1 MAKNQVYVYNAPKIS
16 FISSNQGEISSDNEI
31 KLIGNKNKFKNKIP
45 NKKVKINDIN
55 NNDIN
60 IVPQKKIIDDY
71 NKFNNKK
78 ITTLIDDNNNISEKE
93 EKNTDII
100 YNKNKYQENLDT
112 NQYKNIL
119 IKKNRNKENGAFEK
133 RNKNNIFSEMDS
145 VNEKMIGNNYKTKD
159 NHSKKNINNNNYND
173 FDRSERR
180 LKEDKEIKEIKEKT
194 EDEMPEEKKIFYN
207 NLYDKITGY
216 NIDQEIKYDNLK
228 LFFFNQIPENKTLS
242 TNINVRNKEFKTK
255 SNNNKNYEKIKN
267 VGEINPFDLN
277 ENIKTYDYDLEILRN
292 HQIYYFGKII
302 NSFPYLVIKIYI
314 SDNFTKYS
322 EINQHR
328 VEESDFYCVGKIES
342 NIVRNEFVIYKGN
355 DRNKY
360 EKILDIY
367 YNINIFGL
375 FGVRIMT
382 VNKYENGQL
391 LFKFNNELPKWDNEF
406 KFYKLNF
413 NGRVKMICKKNFIL
427 KQNEENILQC
437 GKIDDN
443 SFALDFISPLS
454 PFESFCI
461 SITSLVN
468 KKACE

>member
-1 MAKNQVYVYNAPKIS
+1 MI
-16 FISSNQGEISSDNEI
+16 
-31 KLIGNKNKFKNKIP
+31 
-45 NKKVKINDIN
+45 IN
-55 NNDIN
+55 NF
-60 IVPQKKIIDDY
+60 K
-71 NKFNNKK
+71 
-78 ITTLIDDNNNISEKE
+78 T
-93 EKNTDII
+93 
-100 YNKNKYQENLDT
+100 
-112 NQYKNIL
+112 
-119 IKKNRNKENGAFEK
+119 KENYF
-133 RNKNNIFSEMDS
+133 N
-145 VNEKMIGNNYKTKD
+145 
-159 NHSKKNINNNNYND
+159 KNINNNNIND
-173 FDRSERR
+173 FDKSERR
-180 LKEDKEIKEIKEKT
+180 LKEDKEIKEKT
-194 EDEMPEEKKIFYN
+194 EDEMPEEKKIYN
-207 NLYDKITGY
+207 INLYDKITGY
-216 NIDQEIKYDNLK
+216 NIDQKIKYENLK

-242 TNINVRNKEFKTK
+242 TNINIRNKKFKTK
-255 SNNNKNYEKIKN
+255 SNNNNNFEEIKKE
-267 VGEINPFDLN
+267 GEINPFDLN

-302 NSFPYLVIKIYI
+302 NSFPYLIIKIYI
-314 SDNFTKYS
+314 SENFTKYG
-322 EINQHR
+322 EINQQR

-342 NIVRNEFVIYKGN
+342 NIIRNEFIVYKGN

-360 EKILDIY
+360 EKILNIY

-382 VNKYENGQL
+382 VNKYENNQL

-427 KQNEENILQC
+427 KINEENILQC

>member
-1 MAKNQVYVYNAPKIS
+1 MAKNQVFVYNAPKIS
-16 FISSNQGEISSDNEI
+16 FISNNQGEISSDNEI
-31 KLIGNKNKFKNKIP
+31 KLISNKNKFKNKI
-45 NKKVKINDIN
+45 VKINEIN

-60 IVPQKKIIDDY
+60 IIPTKKIINDFNIY
-71 NKFNNKK
+71 NKKKSNN
-78 ITTLIDDNNNISEKE
+78 LIDDTNNISEKE

-100 YNKNKYQENLDT
+100 YNRNKYQENIDI

-119 IKKNRNKENGAFEK
+119 IKKNKNQKENIVYDKK
-133 RNKNNIFSEMDS
+133 RNKNNFVSEIDS
-145 VNEKMIGNNYKTKD
+145 VNDKMIMNNFKTKE
-159 NHSKKNINNNNYND
+159 NYFKKNINNNNIND
-173 FDRSERR
+173 FDKSERR
-180 LKEDKEIKEIKEKT
+180 LKEDKEIKEKT
-194 EDEMPEEKKIFYN
+194 EDEMPEEKKIYN
-207 NLYDKITGY
+207 INLYDKITGY
-216 NIDQEIKYDNLK
+216 NIDQKIKYENLK

-242 TNINVRNKEFKTK
+242 TNINIRNKQFKTK
-255 SNNNKNYEKIKN
+255 SNNNNNFEEIKKE
-267 VGEINPFDLN
+267 GEINPFDLN

-302 NSFPYLVIKIYI
+302 NSFPYLIIKIYI
-314 SDNFTKYS
+314 SENFTKYG
-322 EINQHR
+322 EINQQR

-342 NIVRNEFVIYKGN
+342 NIIRNEFIVYKGN

-360 EKILDIY
+360 EKILNIN

-382 VNKYENGQL
+382 VNKYENNQL

>member
-45 NKKVKINDIN
+45 NKKLKINDIN

-60 IVPQKKIIDDY
+60 IIPSKKIIDDY

-194 EDEMPEEKKIFYN
+194 EDEIPEEKKIFFN

-242 TNINVRNKEFKTK
+242 TNINIRNKEFKTK

-367 YNINIFGL
+367 YKINIFGL

-427 KQNEENILQC
+427 KINEENILQC